1 MKHFYICHEYF
12 THSAIGA
19 APEPRPPDADRLY
32 SSRWSI
38 WTVSKLPARPRG
50 RWTCS
55 PSLPPMA
62 LTARSYRS
70 RRLYQPPLATAKAI
84 SVPQRQTIA
93 SSPARESHGVMPNS
107 RPVPS
112 RKSAPESRKTRSDK
126 VFRWVLS
133 DGIPSANWYVKGL
146 ILLLCEIAR
155 DKWCS
160 YWEHDPS
167 PK

>member
-1 MKHFYICHEYF
+1 MSAAASAKHENFVMSTSY
-12 THSAIGA
+12 TARSGRSQTARL
-19 APEPRPPDADRLY
+19 PDRLY
-32 SSRWSI
+32 SCTWSI
-38 WTVSKLPARPRG
+38 WAVSKLPARPRG

-84 SVPQRQTIA
+84 SIPQRQTRA

-126 VFRWVLS
+126 VFRWALS

-146 ILLLCEIAR
+146 R
-155 DKWCS
+155 M
-160 YWEHDPS
+160 WEKDFCQKPDLDA
-167 PK
+167 